1 MKMKLSDH
9 FKYKNFSEELLP
21 FLNNFLS
28 TSVLMAI
35 SLSVVIMHVNKIV
48 TFFMI
53 FFMIMVILAMF
64 INNKKFVSC
73 IIDNPVPESVSP
85 FYNAKGPK
93 PLGWYMEFL
102 KTLLKEKNIC
112 LWEW

>member
-53 FFMIMVILAMF
+53 F
-64 INNKKFVSC
+64 S
-73 IIDNPVPESVSP
+73 
-85 FYNAKGPK
+85 
-93 PLGWYMEFL
+93 
-102 KTLLKEKNIC
+102 
-112 LWEW
+112 